1 MILQS
6 GGAGPYITYLTPGR
20 IVDAGITDANNMGA
34 AMAPAAY
41 DTLSA
46 FFRDTGYKPADFDLI
61 LTGDLGELGHAIVRD
76 FFQRDGVDMGPQF
89 QDCGLLLY
97 DRKHQDMHA
106 GASGCGCSASVLNG
120 YLLRKMREGKWKT
133 ILFAPTGALLSP
145 TSSGQGESI
154 PSICHAVRLSAV
166 RE

>member
-1 MILQS
+1 M
-6 GGAGPYITYLTPGR
+6 
-20 IVDAGITDANNMGA
+20 D
-34 AMAPAAY
+34 
-41 DTLSA
+41 LSPSY
-46 FFRDTGYKPADFDLI
+46 T
-61 LTGDLGELGHAIVRD
+61 
-76 FFQRDGVDMGPQF
+76 
-89 QDCGLLLY
+89 DCGRLIF
-97 DRKHQDMHA
+97 DSQRQDVHC
-106 GASGCGCSASVLNG
+106 GGSGCGCSASVLNG

>member
-1 MILQS
+1 M
-6 GGAGPYITYLTPGR
+6 
-20 IVDAGITDANNMGA
+20 
-34 AMAPAAY
+34 
-41 DTLSA
+41 
-46 FFRDTGYKPADFDLI
+46 
-61 LTGDLGELGHAIVRD
+61 GELGHAIVRD